1 MLLQIPAQTWRMEL
15 STRKPKTP
23 KTPSLQEIDLQRQD
37 LAVLFDSQC
46 YICHKTFQKY
56 FVWHH
61 IAYRNG
67 AKKYDDFPSYA
78 KYQAYIIPYI
88 KAHMNDFVLLCA
100 AHHRMVELF
109 KMTHQDRWNRLVDL
123 VDHSR
128 DGVPFA

>member
-1 MLLQIPAQTWRMEL
+1 MAQ
-15 STRKPKTP
+15 
-23 KTPSLQEIDLQRQD
+23 
-37 LAVLFDSQC
+37 
-46 YICHKTFQKY
+46 
-56 FVWHH
+56 
-61 IAYRNG
+61 
-67 AKKYDDFPSYA
+67 KKYDDFPSYA